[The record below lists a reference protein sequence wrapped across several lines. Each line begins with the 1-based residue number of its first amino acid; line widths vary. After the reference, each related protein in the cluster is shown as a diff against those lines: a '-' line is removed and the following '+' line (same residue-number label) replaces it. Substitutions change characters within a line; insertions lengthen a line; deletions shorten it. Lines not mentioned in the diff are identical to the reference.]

1 MADEQKLHVIG
12 GEEAG
17 DEPELDLDGEE
28 DLEGAMRDAVA
39 AVEQMED
46 RKRSPAEAAEE
57 AEALR
62 REVAEL
68 RDRSVRALA
77 ELDNYRKRAER
88 ERQELRRYALIEP
101 MRDFLDVV
109 DNLERAMDAGGS
121 FEDLKTGVE
130 MILSQMR
137 DLLRQ
142 HGVKGVEAEGQPFD
156 PNVHEA
162 VARVEKAGVDQ
173 PVVIQELQRGYTMH
187 DRLLRP
193 ARVKVAVPFEE
204 DRAARAS
211 SGGNGRGGAEA

>member
-1 MADEQKLHVIG
+1 MADEHKLHVMDE
-12 GEEAG
+12 EEAAEG
-17 DEPELDLDGEE
+17 AMEGAAEEAELDLDGED

-39 AVEQMED
+39 AVEKVED
-46 RKRSPAEAAEE
+46 RKRGASGAEEE

-88 ERQELRRYALIEP
+88 ERQDIRRYALVEP

-142 HGVKGVEAEGQPFD
+142 HGVKGVEAQGQPFD
-156 PNVHEA
+156 PNFHEA
-162 VARVEKAGVDQ
+162 VVRVEKAGLDQ
-173 PVVIQELQRGYTMH
+173 PEVIQELQRGYKIH

-193 ARVKVAVPFEE
+193 ARVKVAVPAE
-204 DRAARAS
+204 DDRT
-211 SGGNGRGGAEA
+211 GGAEA

>member
-1 MADEQKLHVIG
+1 MADEQKLHVVDEVMDE
-12 GEEAG
+12 EEAV
-17 DEPELDLDGEE
+17 EEAAEEAELDLDGEE

-39 AVEQMED
+39 AVEKVED
-46 RKRSPAEAAEE
+46 RKRDPATADEE
-57 AEALR
+57 AEVLR
-62 REVAEL
+62 QEVAEL

-88 ERQELRRYALIEP
+88 ERQDLRRYALIEP

-142 HGVKGVEAEGQPFD
+142 YGVKGVEAQGQAFD

-162 VARVEKAGVDQ
+162 VVRVEKTGLDQ
-173 PVVIQELQRGYTMH
+173 PEVIQELQRGYKIH

-193 ARVKVAVPFEE
+193 ARVKVAVPVE
-204 DRAARAS
+204 DEAA
-211 SGGNGRGGAEA
+211 GEAEA